1 MESSSVLRR
10 HYRKYPKGGEQP
22 VVLLCLQNR
31 ADSQLIREYL
41 SNEYTI
47 MTSPGGECG
56 IIDTDFDL
64 CILDRPTFAQNRE
77 RLLEYKE
84 SMAPV
89 IVPLLLFVRSDL
101 WTRTFD
107 PIWSEVDDVIP
118 IPIHRHILLSRIK
131 SLLRS
136 RRYSLELKQKN
147 EQLSIYEQAIHAT
160 NTGVLITDARKDD
173 NPIIFANKG
182 FEELTGYEQGE
193 ILGRNCRFLQG
204 EDRGQ
209 KARTDLRSFIDTGQ
223 EGHSLIRNY
232 RKDGT
237 PFWNELNIAP
247 IRNKYGEITHFVG
260 IQNDVTELVE
270 ARAKLQEEK
279 EFMGTVMN
287 LLPNMFFMVDAG
299 LNFTMWN
306 AAFEQ
311 ILGYGEEEIREMSPV
326 EFFPDRERGMVQA
339 KIKEIYE
346 RGEAEMEADAITKE
360 GSIKRLYAIG
370 KRFDRDGETYIIGSA
385 IDITERAQAK
395 YELEQQKQLM
405 SAIINQSDS
414 VIYVKDSDGL
424 IILANQKFQQLF
436 EADYNE
442 VVNLKD
448 EDFVSKD
455 EIKEIRQNDLRVL
468 ETDRS
473 MEFEETVT
481 FGEDKRHF
489 LSIKYP
495 LKNVPGFEGCLCGIS
510 TDITEQK
517 RTMHQ
522 LEERMKEQKCL
533 YRISSMVE
541 EDYPVGELL
550 ERAVGVIVEGFQYP
564 DITEAAIIYNEK
576 TYATDGFRET
586 EWMLKANGIQ
596 IEGHSLTLKVVYL
609 QEKPELDEGP
619 FMKEERELINAVADS
634 IAYQIER
641 IIALDKL
648 KESENRWKTLVAN
661 DPDLVMILDEMEV
674 RFINEAGALMYGTD
688 NPEELI
694 GRNMFDLV
702 EIKDTEY
709 ARSRLQQVMEG
720 EAVESVVHTVTA
732 PDGRIRMLEVQSL
745 PVTYQGKSAIQ
756 IVGRDITERVQ
767 YEKELQ
773 NSLEEKEVLLQEIH
787 HRVKNNLAIIS
798 SMLQIQQLNSNDEKL
813 NSILAN
819 SELRVKSIA
828 LIHEKLYQSESF
840 SDIGFRSYIED
851 LVKAIQAT
859 NKTEKDISVLL
870 ECEDISLNVNQALPC
885 ALILNELI
893 TNAMIHAFT
902 DRKKGLIRVVLREED
917 DCIFARIEDNG
928 KGLPEDFEQ
937 RSRSMGYTIIKT
949 LIAQLQAEFSLS
961 NRLDGGTHAEF
972 SFRKSN
978 IKGST
983 STLV

>member
-634 IAYQIER
+634 IASQIER

-893 TNAMIHAFT
+893 TNATIHAFT
-902 DRKKGLIRVVLREED
+902 DRKKGFIRVVLREED
-917 DCIFARIEDNG
+917 DCIFAMIEDNG